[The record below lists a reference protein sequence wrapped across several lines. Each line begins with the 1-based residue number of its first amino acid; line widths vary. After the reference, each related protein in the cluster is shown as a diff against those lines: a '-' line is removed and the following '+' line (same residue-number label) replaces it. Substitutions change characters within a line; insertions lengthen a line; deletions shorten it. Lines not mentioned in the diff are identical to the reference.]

1 MSVSTILK
9 NPTLLIILVVILG
22 LTVLAAIQ
30 IADQRTATYQ
40 TLVTTQINEQ
50 TQRVSTLAE
59 ATARTQVADTVGA
72 IVQDC
77 PLPKRVEFDQLLG
90 QLDDGLSR
98 ADLLTLDQLFDA
110 CANIQALRKAVM
122 VDRLNRE
129 IAVLDTYS
137 QQLQSLKGQ
146 SEPLADVATWQ
157 AVAALEATQSDGFA
171 GLVVAQKQII
181 DALLE
186 GKTADSPEMIMI
198 LDTVREIQESLLL
211 SNTQAAQLRAGLA
224 Q

>member
-59 ATARTQVADTVGA
+59 ATARTQVANTVGA

-146 SEPLADVATWQ
+146 SEPLVDVATWQ